1 MIKNFFKLLG
11 AHAACSLGCF
21 LFVMM
26 FPGII
31 DFRLGEVLYS
41 LLAIVVLFDV
51 FFTCT
56 WNIANHKRKMIKIHN
71 NHLGEGEAEQKM
83 TYRDGYVLAAAYTV
97 FNAVILVFS
106 IIFADVTS
114 GLSTMVFRTW
124 YCEFVD
130 GFAYSVRHVNYLSA
144 AIAIFP
150 IIPIIAGYIGGAN
163 NVNAIE
169 NFMTKLVYKNKKT
182 K

>member
-11 AHAACSLGCF
+11 AQAACSLGCF

-51 FFTCT
+51 LFTCT

-71 NHLGEGEAEQKM
+71 NHLSEDEAEQKM
-83 TYRDGYVLAAAYTV
+83 TYKDGYVLAGAYTV
-97 FNAVILVFS
+97 FNVIILALS
-106 IIFADVTS
+106 IIFADISS
-114 GLSTMVFRTW
+114 GLSTMAFRIW
-124 YCEFVD
+124 FCEFVV
-130 GFAYSVRHVNYLSA
+130 GFTYSVRHVNYLST
-144 AIAIFP
+144 AIAVFP
-150 IIPIIAGYIGGAN
+150 LIPIIAGYIGGAK

-169 NFMTKLVYKNKKT
+169 NFMTRLVYKKKKT